1 MTAANEYAKALFLL
15 AEESGK
21 TEKTLE
27 DAALL
32 ARILKENPDYIKLLD
47 TPAIVKSEKVALID
61 EALGSIEE
69 YLLNLVK
76 ILCEEHSV
84 HILPSVLSALRS
96 IYNEARGIEEVEA
109 VSASPM
115 SDEQIEK
122 MTKKLEAM
130 TGKKIIL
137 KNTVDKTILGGVK
150 LRYLGVQLDGS
161 VKTRLDKFS
170 QALKNTVI

>member
-21 TEKTLE
+21 TEKILE

-47 TPAIVKSEKVALID
+47 TPAVVKGEKIALID
-61 EALGSIEE
+61 AALGSIEE

-109 VSASPM
+109 VSAIPM